1 MSLINC
7 KVILKRKW
15 TRQCVLDAAG
25 VNNVNANDDN
35 ISFIS
40 KAQNY
45 MFIGKRES
53 KLSKLLSK
61 WFERSVNIKQKMII
75 TIQQMSIDFF
85 SNQKL

>member
-15 TRQCVLDAAG
+15 TRQCVLDSAG
-25 VNNVNANDDN
+25 VDNVNANDDN

-61 WFERSVNIKQKMII
+61 WFERLVNIRQKMII
-75 TIQQMSIDFF
+75 TIQQMSIDFS